1 MKVPSKNI
9 LGISAYYHD
18 AAAVLLIDGKVI
30 AAAQEER
37 FTRVK
42 HTEAFPSN
50 AIKYCLEESG
60 LTLNQL
66 DAIVFYEKPFLKF
79 ERLLQTYYSFSPK
92 GIWSFLKAMPI
103 WLSEKL
109 FIKKKILESLV
120 EIEPFD
126 KKKIKL
132 LFSSHH
138 LSHAASAFYCSPF
151 QEATILTV
159 DGVGEWD
166 TATIGI
172 GSQNKIKIIKEMH
185 FPHSVGLL
193 YSAFTYFLGFKVNS
207 GEYKLMGLA
216 PYGQKNA
223 AQTHNFIEIITS
235 KLVHIFED
243 GSIWLDQNYFEY
255 AFGLRMVND
264 KKWQSIFG
272 FPKRNESEEITQN
285 HCNLALAIQLVTE
298 EIVLK
303 LATEAITT
311 TGIKNLCLS
320 GGVALNCV
328 ANGKLLTQNSADDI
342 YIQPASGDAGGALGA
357 AFAVHYMYFNQP
369 RTILENPKIEG
380 YDFGPSFSEKEILSM
395 AKKNRAVF
403 ELFIDKK
410 EVMTKVA
417 NLIQQ
422 GNCIGWFQGKMEF
435 GPRALG
441 NRSILANASMPQMQK
456 KLNLK
461 IKNREGFRP
470 FAPSVLAEDASTYFK
485 INQPSPYMLFT
496 SEIQDKYKVNLP
508 KNYDEMSFWQKLY
521 TERTHFSAITH
532 LDYSARIQ
540 TVDKETYPVFHQLL
554 TEYKAQTGVGMLIN
568 TSFNV
573 RGEPIVCTPEDA
585 YKCFMNTEM
594 DYLVIENF
602 VFKKQEQPFWEDK
615 EKWALVFKND

>member
-1 MKVPSKNI
+1 MKVSSKNI

-18 AAAVLLIDGKVI
+18 AAAVVLMDGKVI

-109 FIKKKILESLV
+109 FIKKKILESLA

>member
-1 MKVPSKNI
+1 MKVSSKNI

-18 AAAVLLIDGKVI
+18 AAAVVLMDGKVI

-109 FIKKKILESLV
+109 FIKKKILESLA

-410 EVMTKVA
+410 EVMTIVA

>member
-1 MKVPSKNI
+1 
-9 LGISAYYHD
+9 
-18 AAAVLLIDGKVI
+18 
-30 AAAQEER
+30 
-37 FTRVK
+37 
-42 HTEAFPSN
+42 
-50 AIKYCLEESG
+50 
-60 LTLNQL
+60 
-66 DAIVFYEKPFLKF
+66 
-79 ERLLQTYYSFSPK
+79 
-92 GIWSFLKAMPI
+92 
-103 WLSEKL
+103 
-109 FIKKKILESLV
+109 
-120 EIEPFD
+120 
-126 KKKIKL
+126 
-132 LFSSHH
+132 
-138 LSHAASAFYCSPF
+138 
-151 QEATILTV
+151 
-159 DGVGEWD
+159 
-166 TATIGI
+166 
-172 GSQNKIKIIKEMH
+172 
-185 FPHSVGLL
+185 
-193 YSAFTYFLGFKVNS
+193 
-207 GEYKLMGLA
+207 
-216 PYGQKNA
+216 
-223 AQTHNFIEIITS
+223 
-235 KLVHIFED
+235 VHIFED

-395 AKKNRAVF
+395 TKKNRAVF

-496 SEIQDKYKVNLP
+496 AEIQDEYKVNLP